1 MDEELAINIT
11 IAERRYPMR
20 IKRNEEEKIRKA
32 AKMINE
38 RILQYRQRY
47 TGKDNQDF
55 MAMSTLEFVIRLLD
69 LMEQTDIDPAIEQI
83 GEINQELA
91 RYLAKI

>member
-20 IKRNEEEKIRKA
+20 IKRNEEEQIRKA

-55 MAMSTLEFVIRLLD
+55 MAMSALEFVIRFLD
-69 LMEQTDIDPAIEQI
+69 MMEKSDIDPAITQI
-83 GEINQELA
+83 EEINQELV
-91 RYLAKI
+91 RYLTKV